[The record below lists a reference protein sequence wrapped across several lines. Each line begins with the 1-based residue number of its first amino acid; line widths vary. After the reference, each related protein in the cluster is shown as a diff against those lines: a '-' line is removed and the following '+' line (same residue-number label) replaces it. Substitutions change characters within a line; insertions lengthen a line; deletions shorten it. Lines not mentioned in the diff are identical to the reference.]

1 MVAALRDCVMPLID
15 FKNRETGEIKEILTS
30 PRLDNFTDGEG
41 TWERLEVPTS
51 FAVVGRQSFPT
62 QAQTMKRGYYRQE
75 NSKRGW
81 RSEHSKNKIKRAWGM

>member
-1 MVAALRDCVMPLID
+1 MPLLD
-15 FKNRETGEIKEILTS
+15 YKNRETGEVKEILTS
-30 PRLDNFTDGEG
+30 PSLDNFTDEEG

-51 FAVVGRQSFPT
+51 FTIVGRQSFPT

-81 RSEHSKNKIKRAWGM
+81 HSTYSKNKVKRVWGI